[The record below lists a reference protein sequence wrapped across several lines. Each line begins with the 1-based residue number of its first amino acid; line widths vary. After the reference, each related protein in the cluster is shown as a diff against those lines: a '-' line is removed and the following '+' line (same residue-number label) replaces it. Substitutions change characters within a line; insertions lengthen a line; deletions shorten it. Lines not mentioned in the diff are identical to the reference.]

1 MPCMKTKVIKF
12 GSIKQLVYDNKIND
26 IMEDEDYLVASY
38 HIGKRITFITF
49 THKAINYT
57 IYINSHL
64 KTTDINYD

>member
-1 MPCMKTKVIKF
+1 MKTKVIKF
-12 GSIKQLVYDNKIND
+12 RNLKQLVDNKKINNLMD
-26 IMEDEDYLVASY
+26 DEDYLVASY

-64 KTTDINYD
+64 QTTDINYE